1 MINVKQNVEL
11 GLVTPVRSIVDPMTA
26 DRISVTDHPTFTPG
40 SYSSALLAI
49 TTRVPRIIGLFH
61 THPRWTLLHCRSQSP
76 GLSVSP
82 FVLIKINIRY
92 VMNMISSLSYLSY
105 LKSHFEIWYVICD
118 ILSDRWYLISN
129 HLSYFQQFWL

>member
-61 THPRWTLLHCRSQSP
+61 THPW
-76 GLSVSP
+76 
-82 FVLIKINIRY
+82 
-92 VMNMISSLSYLSY
+92 
-105 LKSHFEIWYVICD
+105 
-118 ILSDRWYLISN
+118 
-129 HLSYFQQFWL
+129 